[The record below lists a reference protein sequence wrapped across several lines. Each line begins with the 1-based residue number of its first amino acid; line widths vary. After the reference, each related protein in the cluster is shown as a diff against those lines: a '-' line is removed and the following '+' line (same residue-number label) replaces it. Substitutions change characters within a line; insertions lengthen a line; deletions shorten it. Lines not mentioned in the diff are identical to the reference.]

1 MIWFSSS
8 FYIINVIYTGH
19 NIILV
24 LVFHLDLWEV
34 GGGIISDLLV
44 ADGSVHTHTERER
57 EREREIKFKTHY
69 YTLHVLKKIIYRQSI
84 IMISWL

>member
-57 EREREIKFKTHY
+57 ERERE
-69 YTLHVLKKIIYRQSI
+69 RD
-84 IMISWL
+84 

>member
-34 GGGIISDLLV
+34 RGRHHQWSTSSWWLC
-44 ADGSVHTHTERER
+44 THTYIERER
-57 EREREIKFKTHY
+57 EREREREGGRLNLKHII
-69 YTLHVLKKIIYRQSI
+69 TLCMCLKKSYIGS
-84 IMISWL
+84 L